1 MPRRLAVTGMH
12 EASVL
17 EYEDGALG
25 DHDVLVRTE
34 IASGKHGTT
43 FAMFD
48 GRNFE
53 GKRYD
58 SERRLFIDS
67 DDDSWGQEPSRENPW
82 GTGTSGYGVVEE
94 VGAGATR
101 FAVGDTVV
109 GLMDIR
115 ETNVVHEDR
124 LWDPGALDP
133 LIALCM
139 EPAQVS
145 IHCVR
150 DSNIRYGDRVAVFG
164 LGALGLLAVSI
175 AKAAGA
181 ETLVAVDFLP
191 KRRALAKVY
200 GADYTLDPGD
210 GDVALAIRDLTGGMG
225 VDVCIELTGV
235 YPGLSAAIR
244 SARFNGTI
252 CSAGFYQGEAHSL
265 FLGREWHMNN
275 LTMIV
280 PNGCGGWHETRG
292 YPYWNNRRVGD
303 TILSMMRQE
312 RLNAKG
318 LINRVYES
326 LDDATGVFQHIL
338 EDPNELI
345 KFAVDLRS

>member
-17 EYEDGALG
+17 EYEDGPLG
-25 DHDVLVRTE
+25 DNDVLVRTE

-48 GRNFE
+48 GRNFV
-53 GKRYD
+53 GMRYD

-67 DDDSWGQEPSRENPW
+67 DDAGWGRKPSPEEPW
-82 GTGTSGYGVVEE
+82 GTGTSGYGVVEA
-94 VGAGATR
+94 AGADVTR

-115 ETNVVHEDR
+115 ETNVVHEDW
-124 LWDPGALDP
+124 LWDPGELDP

-150 DSNIRYGDRVAVFG
+150 DSNIRYGDRVAVIG

-191 KRRALAKVY
+191 TRRALAEEF
-200 GADYTLDPGD
+200 GADYTLDPSD
-210 GDVALAIRDLTGGMG
+210 GDAALAIRDLTGGKG

-235 YPGLSAAIR
+235 YPGLSTAIR

-280 PNGCGGWHETRG
+280 PNGCGGWHETRN
-292 YPYWNNRRVGD
+292 YPHWNNRRVGD
-303 TILSMMRQE
+303 TILSMMRQD
-312 RLNAKG
+312 RLKAQG
-318 LINRVYES
+318 LINRVYEG
-326 LDDATGVFQHIL
+326 LDDATDVFQHII
-338 EDPNELI
+338 EAPDELI
-345 KFAVDLRS
+345 KFAVDLRG

>member
-17 EYEDGALG
+17 QYEDGPLSQY
-25 DHDVLVRTE
+25 DVLVRTE

-48 GRNFE
+48 GRNFK

-58 SERRLFIDS
+58 SEHKLFIDAE
-67 DDDSWGQEPSRENPW
+67 DDGWGQRPSPENPW
-82 GTGTSGYGVVEE
+82 GTGTSGYGTVEA
-94 VGAGATR
+94 VGAAVTR
-101 FAVGDTVV
+101 FALGDRVV

-115 ETNVVHEDR
+115 ETNVVHEDW
-124 LWDPGALDP
+124 LWDPGDLDP

-150 DSNIRYGDRVAVFG
+150 DSKIRYGDRVAVFG

-181 ETLVAVDFLP
+181 ETLIAVDFLP
-191 KRRALAKVY
+191 KRRALAREY
-200 GADYTLDPGD
+200 GADHSLDPND

-225 VDVCIELTGV
+225 ADVCIELTGV
-235 YPGLSAAIR
+235 YPGLSAAIS

-280 PNGCGGWHETRG
+280 PNGCGGWHETRD
-292 YPYWNNRRVGD
+292 YPHWNNRRVGD
-303 TILSMMRQE
+303 TILSMMRQD
-312 RLNAKG
+312 RLKAQG

-338 EDPNELI
+338 EAPDDLI

>member
-25 DHDVLVRTE
+25 EQEVLVRTE

-58 SERRLFIDS
+58 GERRLFIDS
-67 DDDSWGQEPSRENPW
+67 DDDGWGQRPSLETPW
-82 GTGTSGYGVVEE
+82 GTGTSGYGLVEA
-94 VGAGATR
+94 VGAGVTR

-115 ETNVVHEDR
+115 ETNVVHEDW
-124 LWDPGALDP
+124 LWDPGDLEP

-150 DSNIRYGDRVAVFG
+150 DSRIRYGDRVAVIG

-191 KRRALAKVY
+191 QRRAMAREY
-200 GADYTLDPGD
+200 GADHTLDPSD
-210 GDVALAIRDLTGGMG
+210 GDVALAIRDLTDNKG
-225 VDVCIELTGV
+225 VDICIELTGV
-235 YPGLSAAIR
+235 YPGLSTAI
-244 SARFNGTI
+244 SSVRFNGTI
-252 CSAGFYQGEAHSL
+252 CSAGFYQGEAHHL

-275 LTMIV
+275 LQMIV
-280 PNGCGGWHETRG
+280 PNGCGGWHETRD
-292 YPYWNNRRVGD
+292 YPHWNNRRVGE
-303 TILSMMRQE
+303 TILSMMRQD
-312 RLNAKG
+312 RLKAHG
-318 LINRVYES
+318 LINRVYEG
-326 LDDATGVFQHIL
+326 LDDATQVFQHIL